1 MLKNNEIIL
10 KDLSIYKKDTDISSS
25 KSVSESHQFL
35 NMEKETG
42 NNHRKYCWKMEVAK
56 VFTLCSLSDLSF
68 QIPTV
73 F

>member
-42 NNHRKYCWKMEVAK
+42 NNHRKYC
-56 VFTLCSLSDLSF
+56 
-68 QIPTV
+68 
-73 F
+73 